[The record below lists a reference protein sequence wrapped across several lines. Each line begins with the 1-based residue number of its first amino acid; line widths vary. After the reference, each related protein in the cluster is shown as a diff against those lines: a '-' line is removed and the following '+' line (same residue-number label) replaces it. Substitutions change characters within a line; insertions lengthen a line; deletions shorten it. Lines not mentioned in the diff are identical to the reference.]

1 MNHHHILY
9 YLSSK
14 VLAAVLNLFAVA
26 VFARLSGPAGYGE
39 YLVAFAW
46 AYIVYGFSIQWL
58 RFSFFA
64 RYRSDNAS
72 GQIATFA
79 YSLLALAGAIALLG
93 ALTWALGLAPFH
105 TIAAVVALV
114 IALATYDSVHEIG
127 RTRLRAGAVA
137 SVVIL
142 RAVLMLVLGAG
153 ALLMFKSPTALALAV
168 AAAHLGAIAP
178 LVGEV
183 WPHLRTPWS
192 RAAAQE
198 FLDYGWPLVL
208 AFGVSSLGQNL
219 DRLMLAAWSG
229 AAIVGPYGAVNDL
242 IKQCFVVVSEAIAGA
257 YITTAKS
264 AALEGDDQRARD
276 VLNHAFRAYTAV
288 AVFGAAF
295 IMRFERPVIDTLLGP
310 AFREPTEA
318 LVPIFV
324 LASVFM
330 IFRSFYFG
338 QVIFF
343 TGSSKVE
350 LLASGAMVATAGL
363 AALAL
368 VPGSGA
374 LGAGIA
380 LMLGQIVS
388 CGVYIAAGM
397 TIFPMPVPWRDSAV
411 IAALALA
418 AYTLTAL
425 VDRSITSAW
434 IGIPLNTAILLV
446 AFAEA
451 ANRFNILG
459 LNSLPVKDWLRN
471 LPKLTARTGN

>member
-1 MNHHHILY
+1 MNDHHILY

-14 VLAAVLNLFAVA
+14 VFAAVLNLVAVA

-64 RYRSDNAS
+64 RYRSDTAS
-72 GQIATFA
+72 DQIATFA
-79 YSLLALAGAIALLG
+79 YSLLALAGTIGLMGGLI
-93 ALTWALGLAPFH
+93 WALGLVGLH
-105 TIAAVVALV
+105 TMAAVVALV
-114 IALATYDSVHEIG
+114 IALAIYDSVHEIG

-137 SVVIL
+137 SVVVL
-142 RAVLMLVLGAG
+142 RAVLMLVLGAS
-153 ALLMFKSPTALALAV
+153 ALLVFKTPTALAIAV
-168 AAAHLGAIAP
+168 AIAHLGAIAP

-183 WPHLRTPWS
+183 WPHLKAPWS
-192 RAAAQE
+192 RAIARE
-198 FLDYGWPLVL
+198 FLAYGWPLVIS
-208 AFGVSSLGQNL
+208 FGVTSLGQNL
-219 DRLMLAAWSG
+219 DRLMLAAWAG
-229 AAIVGPYGAVNDL
+229 AATVGPYGAVNDL

-264 AALEGDDQRARD
+264 AALEGDDQRAHD

-295 IMRFERPVIDTLLGP
+295 ILRFERPVIDALLGP
-310 AFREPTEA
+310 LFREPTEA
-318 LVPIFV
+318 LVPLFV

-343 TGSSKVE
+343 AGSSKVE

-363 AALAL
+363 AAVLL

-374 LGAGIA
+374 LGAAIA

-411 IAALALA
+411 ITGLALGG
-418 AYTLTAL
+418 YILTEL
-425 VDRSITSAW
+425 VDRTIASAW
-434 IGIPLNTAILLV
+434 IAIPLNTAILLL

-459 LNSLPVKDWLRN
+459 LNNLPVRDWLRN
-471 LPKLTARTGN
+471 LPKLTARLR